1 MWLSVM
7 LARLVFGLLDLV
19 FHFYVVCSCL
29 YISPSYGDSPP
40 LFEKGRPGGDL
51 RRNGYLKKIP
61 PTPLFF
67 FKEGNRIFY
76 SLQVSCV

>member
-29 YISPSYGDSPP
+29 YIKSKLRTPPP
-40 LFEKGRPGGDL
+40 LLKKGGRGDL